1 MVRRPVPLSPSI
13 PPGAPPSGTP
23 SGVLDAAAFERL
35 MAPLG
40 PFEAAPVLAVA
51 VSGGRDSMALALLAD
66 AWARARGG
74 AVVALTV
81 DHALRR
87 ESAAEAAQ
95 VAAWMAARGIA
106 HETLVWT
113 GDKPATGIQ
122 EAARDARHRL
132 LAAACR
138 RRGLLHLCLAH
149 QRDDQAET
157 LLFRLA
163 HGSGPDGLAGMAPV
177 RHVDDVRL
185 LRPLLDV
192 PRATLTA
199 TCLGFGQAW
208 IDDPGNTAPRYARGR
223 LRAAEDARAALGLG
237 DAILAATARRSA
249 AARASL
255 EGAAA
260 AALARHAALFPEGY
274 ALVDAALLHRDGEVR
289 RRVLTPLLVAV
300 GGQPHP
306 PRWEEVERLSA
317 RLSALA
323 PGRSATLGGCAVRRL
338 GGGRLLLTREEGRVA
353 PPRPLAPGE
362 DSLWDGRFLVR
373 WRRRP
378 ESPISPLQVGALGT
392 AAARRIMVEEGAA
405 PSVLPKAVL
414 ATLPALWR
422 DGALMGV
429 PHLGWWADAGV
440 AAYGGGDDPDLSLRL
455 RPPSP
460 VAEAGFF
467 SC

>member
-1 MVRRPVPLSPSI
+1 
-13 PPGAPPSGTP
+13 
-23 SGVLDAAAFERL
+23 

-40 PFEAAPVLAVA
+40 PFGVAPALGVA

-74 AVVALTV
+74 QVVALTV
-81 DHALRR
+81 DHALRP

-95 VAAWMAARGIA
+95 VAVWMAARGIP

-113 GDKPATGIQ
+113 GDKPAAGIQ
-122 EAARDARHRL
+122 EAARGARHRL
-132 LAAACR
+132 LAGACR

-163 HGSGPDGLAGMAPV
+163 HGSGPDGLAGMSPL
-177 RHVDDVRL
+177 RHADDVRL

-192 PRATLTA
+192 PRAVLTA
-199 TCLGFGQAW
+199 TCLRFGQAW

-237 DAILAATARRSA
+237 DAILADTARRSA

-260 AALARHAALFPEGY
+260 AALARHAQLLPEGY
-274 ALVDAALLHRDGEVR
+274 ALIDPAFLHLDGEVR
-289 RRVLTPLLVAV
+289 RRMLTPLLVAV
-300 GGQPHP
+300 GGQSHP
-306 PRWEEVERLSA
+306 PRWDEADRLTA
-317 RLSALA
+317 RLADLA
-323 PGRSATLGGCAVRRL
+323 PGRSATLAGCAIRRL

-353 PPRPLAPGE
+353 PPCPLVPGE
-362 DSLWDGRFLVR
+362 ERLWDGRFLVR
-373 WRRRP
+373 WRSRP
-378 ESPISPLQVGALGT
+378 GAPIPPLLRVGALGT
-392 AAARRIMVEEGAA
+392 AAARRIMTGAGAA
-405 PSVLPKAVL
+405 PPALPKAVL

-422 DGALMGV
+422 DTVLMGV
-429 PHLGWWADAGV
+429 PHLGWWADDGA
-440 AAYGGGDDPDLSLRL
+440 AAYGGGNDPDLSFRFH
-455 RPPSP
+455 PPSP